1 MTPNIVFLD
10 SFTSNPGDIYFDELV
25 ELGVFTAY
33 DRTDLAQLESRA
45 GHADIIIVNKFPINS
60 QTLDKMPHLKYIVV
74 AATGYNNIDIQ
85 TVTSKGI
92 SVSNVKGYSTES
104 VTQHVFASILAI
116 NNKVEYYN
124 NAVKEGRWSNCPDF
138 CFFDQPIFELSG
150 STLGIIGYGAIG
162 KRVGEVALAFGMK
175 VLVYTRNTNQTK
187 QANLEFCDLETLFSN
202 ADVLTLHC
210 PLTEDTKEIVNKHN
224 LSLMKPS
231 AILINTGRGGLINE
245 QALFYALDHGVI
257 AGAALDVLIQEPP
270 YHHHPLVLHPKA
282 IITPHIAWASQNAR
296 QTLITSVAKN
306 IRMFMDGQ
314 ILNQVC

>member
-1 MTPNIVFLD
+1 M
-10 SFTSNPGDIYFDELV
+10 
-25 ELGVFTAY
+25 
-33 DRTDLAQLESRA
+33 
-45 GHADIIIVNKFPINS
+45 
-60 QTLDKMPHLKYIVV
+60 
-74 AATGYNNIDIQ
+74 
-85 TVTSKGI
+85 
-92 SVSNVKGYSTES
+92 KGYSTES

-175 VLVYTRNTNQTK
+175 VLVFTRNTNQTK

-210 PLTEDTKEIVNKHN
+210 PLTDDTKEIVNKHN

-231 AILINTGRGGLINE
+231 AILINTGRVR
-245 QALFYALDHGVI
+245 LDQRTSTFLCFGSWCDSRRSVRCFDSR
-257 AGAALDVLIQEPP
+257 AAVSSSSFGTASKSYYHTAYRLGEPKCP
-270 YHHHPLVLHPKA
+270 TNTDYFSSKKY
-282 IITPHIAWASQNAR
+282 
-296 QTLITSVAKN
+296 KN
-306 IRMFMDGQ
+306 VYGWP
-314 ILNQVC
+314 NP